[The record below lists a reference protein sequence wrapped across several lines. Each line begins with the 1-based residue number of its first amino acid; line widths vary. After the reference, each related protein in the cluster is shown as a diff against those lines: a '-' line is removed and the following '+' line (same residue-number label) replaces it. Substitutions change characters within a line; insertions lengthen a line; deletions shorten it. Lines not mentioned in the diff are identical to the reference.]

1 MAKRK
6 RVNNE
11 VLSLS
16 LANQYREQ
24 GYWVPFPGPQ
34 TLAIA
39 LSRDK
44 RYREILFGGARGPGK
59 TDASIAILGERLGDP
74 RTKQLVIRR
83 NAEDLTDF
91 EDRAEIAFRAM
102 GAKLRRKPMTISGGN
117 RHRIGRILGGHLKD
131 DDAYSKYQGH
141 EYHRINIEELTQ
153 IPREDMYLK
162 LTGSARSKYPD
173 LFPQI
178 FCTTNPGGI
187 GMAWVKKRFVT
198 PDPKTTIRIKHQ
210 YRWIDNKGVEQV
222 TNWQTIIDKKT
233 GLWRAYVPATLDS
246 NPILLEN
253 DPEYVQYLESLQ
265 ETDPELYQAWRHGDW
280 DVQFGA
286 VFDDFKHNL
295 HVFSNFSDWGIN
307 SKDFK
312 GSFRIAGMDW
322 GYNDECVILWSTF
335 DRITENQE
343 RAFIYRERHDNHKNP
358 QWWADEFAKIQEKD
372 PVDVLALPH
381 DAFSHL
387 GGNKPIADV
396 FKQTLQALPADKR
409 PRIVKSS
416 KLVRDVKKSAINS
429 LHVMFAPAKDGK
441 PSIQIH
447 RTCEYLIETL
457 PTIIYAKDS
466 GGEELDNNNVDHAL
480 DALFY
485 TLLTANRERGML
497 LNKSELKAK
506 PNLSFVGGQKVNLK
520 DIGLDLNDMIK
531 RGNRKNKDWRTI

>member
-11 VLSLS
+11 VLSS
-16 LANQYREQ
+16 NLANQYREQ

-34 TLAIA
+34 TLVIA

-83 NAEDLTDF
+83 NAEDLSDF
-91 EDRAEIAFRAM
+91 EDRAEVAFRAM
-102 GAKLRRKPMTISGGN
+102 GAKLRRKPMTLSGGN
-117 RHRIGRILGGHLKD
+117 KHRIGRILGGHLKD

-141 EYHRINIEELTQ
+141 EYCRINIEELTQ

-162 LTGSARSKYPD
+162 LISSARSKYPD
-173 LFPQI
+173 LFPQV

-198 PDPKTTIRIKHQ
+198 PDKKTSICVKHQ
-210 YRWIDNKGVEQV
+210 YNWIDSDGHKR
-222 TNWQTIIDKKT
+222 TTYWQTIIDRET
-233 GLWRAYVPATLDS
+233 GLWRAYVPATLDD

-253 DPEYVQYLESLQ
+253 DPDYVRQLDAMEK
-265 ETDPELYQAWRHGDW
+265 TDPELYRAWRHGDW
-280 DVQFGA
+280 DIQFGA
-286 VFDDFKHNL
+286 VFDDFRSDL
-295 HVFSNFSDWGIN
+295 HVFSKFSDWDI
-307 SKDFK
+307 SSSDFK

-322 GYNDECVILWSTF
+322 GYNDECVILWAAF

-381 DAFSHL
+381 DAFSYL

-409 PRIVKSS
+409 PRIVKSG

>member
-11 VLSLS
+11 VLSLN

-210 YRWIDNKGVEQV
+210 YKWIDNKGVEQV

-280 DVQFGA
+280 NVQFGA

-295 HVFSNFSDWGIN
+295 HVFSNFADWGIS

-322 GYNDECVILWSTF
+322 GYNDECVILWATF
-335 DRITENQE
+335 DIITENQE

-358 QWWADEFAKIQEKD
+358 QWWADEFTKIQEKD
-372 PVDVLALPH
+372 SVDVLALPH

-396 FKQTLQALPADKR
+396 FKQTLQSLPADKR

-466 GGEELDNNNVDHAL
+466 GGEELDNNNIDHAL

-531 RGNRKNKDWRTI
+531 RGNRKKGDWRTI